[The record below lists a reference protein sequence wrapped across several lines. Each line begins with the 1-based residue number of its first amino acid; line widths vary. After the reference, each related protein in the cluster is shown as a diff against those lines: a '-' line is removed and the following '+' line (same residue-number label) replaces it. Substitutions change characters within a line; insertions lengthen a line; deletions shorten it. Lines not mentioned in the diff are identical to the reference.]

1 MFTAETLR
9 RRFFII
15 PTRTILR
22 LIAFAA
28 DENRTLMQK
37 NHPIGFFDSGIGGL
51 TVLYEALKI
60 LPNER
65 YIYFSDGDNAPYGTR
80 PKEEVRE
87 LALNAV
93 EFIANQG
100 VKALVVACNTATSVA
115 IEDMRRRYD
124 FPVIGME
131 PAVKPAVMSGNRKRV
146 LVFATELTLKEEKFK
161 NLVARVDTEQ
171 LVDYL
176 PLQELVMY
184 AERFEFDAL
193 KIIPYLQNK
202 LDGIDLSKYGAVV
215 LGCTHFIFFK
225 KFMEKVLP
233 PEIQII
239 DGNRGTVNNL
249 KNKLGI
255 LLSDGPGSVSYFL
268 SGKAMPAA
276 QFERFLQYLELQ
288 ETAISVK

>member
-1 MFTAETLR
+1 
-9 RRFFII
+9 
-15 PTRTILR
+15 
-22 LIAFAA
+22 
-28 DENRTLMQK
+28 MQK